1 MNTDSV
7 YCFIFNEDKTYI
19 SCSSE
24 FFFFFKNTK
33 IECKQQ
39 KTSLEN
45 FDITKDSLRFTNQTI
60 MFSPHQFSEITSILQ
75 QNSLKQTN
83 SLSIH
88 EFDELKV
95 EKSTHILNAIHTALN
110 INDLST
116 SDKSL
121 VILTSITCLAALMSV
136 ICFICKVFKKCMC
149 PCQKPQSHGRTEI
162 ILNELRAQRDQ
173 QRRQR

>member
-1 MNTDSV
+1 MDVNS
-7 YCFIFNEDKTYI
+7 K
-19 SCSSE
+19 
-24 FFFFFKNTK
+24 KNK
-33 IECKQQ
+33 
-39 KTSLEN
+39 LEN
-45 FDITKDSLRFTNQTI
+45 FDVAKDSLLFTNQTI
-60 MFSPHQFSEITSILQ
+60 MFSPRRFSEMTSTLQ

-83 SLSIH
+83 SLNNH

-95 EKSTHILNAIHTALN
+95 KQTTQILDSIHTALN